1 MEQGGYYFI
10 RQQMSEL
17 VSAGVIDLDKSSITY
32 RKTGE
37 IKSIESLILTS
48 EATLDFF
55 EIDETTLLDI
65 VFLSPAAAE
74 LVNQLNLKGVE
85 IVSTEKLGAIKPA

>member
-1 MEQGGYYFI
+1 MEQGAYYFI

-17 VSAGVIDLDKSSITY
+17 VPASVIDIEKSSITY

-37 IKSIESLILTS
+37 IKSVESLTLTS

-74 LVNQLNLKGVE
+74 LLNQQGLKGVE
-85 IVSTEKLGAIKPA
+85 IVSTEKLGRR